1 MNERITQ
8 SQLKALIVQAF
19 SCLSSRLSLGAT
31 DFRSTRHFG
40 LAAPH
45 IVYTSANYR
54 QALAVDQDDAF
65 ASRVHLSW
73 SIIQDAVRGSFS
85 KSGFSEKFY
94 VKYVERLGMR
104 VAIYAF
110 SLEGF
115 ITPIDGFEDEV
126 SRARV
131 VVTSV

>member
-1 MNERITQ
+1 M
-8 SQLKALIVQAF
+8 
-19 SCLSSRLSLGAT
+19 
-31 DFRSTRHFG
+31 
-40 LAAPH
+40 
-45 IVYTSANYR
+45 YTSASYR